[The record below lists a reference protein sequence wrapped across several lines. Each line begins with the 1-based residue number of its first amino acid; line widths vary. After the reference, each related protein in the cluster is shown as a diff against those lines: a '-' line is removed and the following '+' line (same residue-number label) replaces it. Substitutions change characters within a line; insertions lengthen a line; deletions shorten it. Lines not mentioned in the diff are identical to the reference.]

1 MSKTA
6 ELDAELAELR
16 QCGERIIDIADYLRN
31 LFSGAEQGK
40 ETHNAAPVKPTIE
53 SIREIMKGFA
63 GKGYSDEMK
72 DILKNHGADTLKSL
86 SPDEYAGVM
95 QELEVFANAT

>member
-16 QCGERIIDIADYLRN
+16 QCGERIIDIEDYLRSF
-31 LFSGAEQGK
+31 FSGVEQGK
-40 ETHNAAPVKPTIE
+40 EIHNVAPTKPTIE
-53 SIREIMKGFA
+53 NIREIMKGFA

-72 DILKNHGADTLKSL
+72 DILKSHGADTLKSL
-86 SPDEYAGVM
+86 SPDEYEDVI